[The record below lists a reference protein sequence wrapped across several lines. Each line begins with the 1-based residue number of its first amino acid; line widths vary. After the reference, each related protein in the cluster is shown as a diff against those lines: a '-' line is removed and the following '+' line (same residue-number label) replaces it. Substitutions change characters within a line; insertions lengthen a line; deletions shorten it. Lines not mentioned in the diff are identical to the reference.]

1 MTVATSSGADVGASF
16 SDTAHPSEPAPP
28 SWRRLVLGQRLLPL
42 AERYGLLALFLVVI
56 AVFSLSPESGD
67 VFWTPN
73 NFRNI
78 AGNESVRAIL
88 ALAAIIPLIAGQ
100 FDFSVGLNMELSA
113 IATAAALT
121 RFDEPLAVAVLVGV
135 AIGTAV
141 GAVNG
146 FLVARVGVNPF
157 ITTLGMATVITGA
170 IQWYTEGQ
178 SILITN
184 EALTD
189 QGSEQ
194 LFGIPRPFYI
204 LLGVAVIV
212 WYLLGHT
219 PVGRYL
225 QSVGSNSQSA
235 RLVGLNVPRLVGLS
249 FVLSGFLSGVAGVL
263 LVARQGGGN
272 PGLGQTFVLPAF
284 AAAFLGATAF
294 KPGRFNVWGTVLAVF
309 FVAFS
314 TTGLVLSKVGTWV
327 EPVFQG
333 GALIIAVAIATVIAR
348 RRAGT

>member
-1 MTVATSSGADVGASF
+1 MTVATSTGAEIGAP
-16 SDTAHPSEPAPP
+16 PSESAAP
-28 SWRRLVLGQRLLPL
+28 SWRRSGVGQRLLPL
-42 AERYGLLALFLVVI
+42 AERYGLLVLFLVVI
-56 AVFSLSPESGD
+56 AYFSLSPASGD
-67 VFWTPN
+67 VFWTTN

-100 FDFSVGLNMELSA
+100 FDFSIGLTMELSA
-113 IATAAALT
+113 IGTAAALT
-121 RFDEPLAVAVLVGV
+121 RFDQPLVVAVLVGV
-135 AIGTAV
+135 ALGMAV
-141 GAVNG
+141 GVVNG
-146 FLVARVGVNPF
+146 FLVARVGSTRSSPPSGWPRSSPAPSSGTPKVRASSS
-157 ITTLGMATVITGA
+157 TTK
-170 IQWYTEGQ
+170 
-178 SILITN
+178 S
-184 EALTD
+184 LTD
-189 QGSEQ
+189 QGSEL

-204 LLGVAVIV
+204 LLGVAVLV

-225 QSVGSNSQSA
+225 HSVGSNPQSA
-235 RLVGLNVPRLVGLS
+235 RLVGLSVPRLIGLS
-249 FVLSGFLSGVAGVL
+249 FVLSGFLAGVAGVL

-314 TTGLVLSKVGTWV
+314 TTGLVLSEVGTWV

-333 GALIIAVAIATVIAR
+333 GALIIAVAISTMIAR

>member
-1 MTVATSSGADVGASF
+1 MTVVTSTGADIG
-16 SDTAHPSEPAPP
+16 APP
-28 SWRRLVLGQRLLPL
+28 SESAAPSWCGRASGVAQRLLPL
-42 AERYGLLALFLVVI
+42 VERYGLLALFVLVI
-56 AVFSLSPESGD
+56 AFFSLSPESGD
-67 VFWTPN
+67 VFWTTN

-88 ALAAIIPLIAGQ
+88 ALAAILPLIAGQ
-100 FDFSVGLNMELSA
+100 FDFSIGLNMELSA
-113 IATAAALT
+113 IGTAAALNN
-121 RFDEPLAVAVLVGV
+121 FDQSLLVSVLVGV

-141 GAVNG
+141 GVVNG

-157 ITTLGMATVITGA
+157 ITTLGMATLITGA

-178 SILITN
+178 SILVN
-184 EALTD
+184 NQALTD
-189 QGSEQ
+189 QGSGL

-204 LLGVAVIV
+204 LLGVAVVV

-225 QSVGSNSQSA
+225 HSVGSSPQSA
-235 RLVGLNVPRLVGLS
+235 RLVGLNVPRFVGLS
-249 FVLSGFLSGVAGVL
+249 FVLSGFLAGVAGVL

-294 KPGRFNVWGTVLAVF
+294 RPGRFNVWGTVLAVF

-314 TTGLVLSKVGTWV
+314 TTGLVLSQVGTWV

-333 GALIIAVAIATVIAR
+333 GALIIAVAISTAIAR
-348 RRAGT
+348 RQAGT

>member
-1 MTVATSSGADVGASF
+1 MTVASSTGADLGAP
-16 SDTAHPSEPAPP
+16 PSEPAPP
-28 SWRRLVLGQRLLPL
+28 SESAAPRWRGSGVVQRLLPL
-42 AERYGLLALFLVVI
+42 VERYGLLVLVVVVI
-56 AVFSLSPESGD
+56 AFFSLSPESGD
-67 VFWTPN
+67 AFWTTN

-100 FDFSVGLNMELSA
+100 FDFSIGLNMELSA
-113 IATAAALT
+113 IGTAAALT
-121 RFDEPLAVAVLVGV
+121 NFDQPLLVAVLVGV
-135 AIGTAV
+135 ALGAAV
-141 GAVNG
+141 GVVNG

-157 ITTLGMATVITGA
+157 IATLGMATIITGA

-178 SILITN
+178 SILIN
-184 EALTD
+184 NQALTD
-189 QGSEQ
+189 QGSGL
-194 LFGIPRPFYI
+194 LFGIPRPFFI
-204 LLGVAVIV
+204 LLGVAVVV

-219 PVGRYL
+219 PVGRHLY
-225 QSVGSNSQSA
+225 SVGSNPQSA

-249 FVLSGFLSGVAGVL
+249 FVLSGFLAGVAGVL

-294 KPGRFNVWGTVLAVF
+294 RPGRFNVWGTVLAVF

-314 TTGLVLSKVGTWV
+314 TTGLVLSEVGTWV

-333 GALIIAVAIATVIAR
+333 AALIIAVAISTAIAR

>member
-1 MTVATSSGADVGASF
+1 MTITSSTSADLGAP
-16 SDTAHPSEPAPP
+16 PSEPAPP
-28 SWRRLVLGQRLLPL
+28 TRRPGVGQRLLPSV
-42 AERYGLLALFLVVI
+42 ERYGLLVLFVAVI
-56 AVFSLSPESGD
+56 AFFSLSPKSGD
-67 VFWTPN
+67 VFWTTI

-88 ALAAIIPLIAGQ
+88 ALAAILPLIAGQ
-100 FDFSVGLNMELSA
+100 FDFSIGLNMELSA
-113 IATAAALT
+113 IGTAAALT
-121 RFDEPLAVAVLVGV
+121 RFDQPLLVAVLVGV

-141 GAVNG
+141 GVING

-157 ITTLGMATVITGA
+157 ITTLGTATLITGA
-170 IQWYTEGQ
+170 IQWYTKGQ
-178 SILITN
+178 SILVDNQT
-184 EALTD
+184 LTD
-189 QGSEQ
+189 QGSKL

-204 LLGVAVIV
+204 LLVVAVLV

-225 QSVGSNSQSA
+225 HSVGSNPQSA
-235 RLVGLNVPRLVGLS
+235 RLVGLNVRRFVGLS
-249 FVLSGFLSGVAGVL
+249 FVLSGFLAGVAGVL

-309 FVAFS
+309 LVAFA

-333 GALIIAVAIATVIAR
+333 GALIIAVAISTAIAK